1 MGKGKGAPEE
11 WVAVIRPGKILFEME
26 GVGQDIAQQAMRL
39 AAHKIPMKTKF
50 VSRESSGVIEMK
62 KDKMKGLDPLEMQAK
77 LREID
82 EQSFRVK
89 FQLSMGQTEGLKRL
103 RENRKDRAR
112 LLTWLRQN
120 ELKEAK

>member
-1 MGKGKGAPEE
+1 
-11 WVAVIRPGKILFEME
+11 
-26 GVGQDIAQQAMRL
+26 
-39 AAHKIPMKTKF
+39 
-50 VSRESSGVIEMK
+50 MK
-62 KDKMKGLDPLEMQAK
+62 KHKLRGLDPLEMQSK

-103 RENRKDRAR
+103 RENRRDRAR

-120 ELKEAK
+120 DLRQKETPGAK

>member
-1 MGKGKGAPEE
+1 
-11 WVAVIRPGKILFEME
+11 
-26 GVGQDIAQQAMRL
+26 
-39 AAHKIPMKTKF
+39 
-50 VSRESSGVIEMK
+50 MK

-112 LLTWLRQN
+112 LLTWLKQN

>member
-1 MGKGKGAPEE
+1 
-11 WVAVIRPGKILFEME
+11 
-26 GVGQDIAQQAMRL
+26 
-39 AAHKIPMKTKF
+39 
-50 VSRESSGVIEMK
+50 MK

-112 LLTWLRQN
+112 LLTWLRQTELARN
-120 ELKEAK
+120 EIQGAK